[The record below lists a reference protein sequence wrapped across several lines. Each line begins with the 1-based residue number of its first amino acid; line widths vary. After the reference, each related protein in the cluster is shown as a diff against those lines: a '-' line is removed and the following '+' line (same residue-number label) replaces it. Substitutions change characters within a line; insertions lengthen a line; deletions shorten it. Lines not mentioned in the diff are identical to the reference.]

1 MKIAKLFSSHYS
13 LNTIEGNSN
22 QLTSNGSKQTPFT
35 GASLEDKL
43 PINYLANKTQL
54 SPIQI

>member
-13 LNTIEGNSN
+13 LNTIEDNSN
-22 QLTSNGSKQTPFT
+22 PITSNGSKQSPFI
-35 GASLEDKL
+35 GASLENKL

-54 SPIQI
+54 SPI